1 VTTHLAPPF
10 AARPFGLALALQSLP
25 LVPEL
30 RLWLLA
36 EQVDLEEACAP
47 FDDDHAPP
55 YWAFCWGGGQALARW
70 VLDHPELVRDR
81 FIVDLGTGSG
91 VAAIAA
97 ARAGAARVLAVDV
110 DSTALEVARANAA
123 ENEVEVETSTRMPDA
138 CDVLLASDV
147 LYESGARRRVLEEGR
162 ARFATWVAEPNRP
175 GLAPPPVDP
184 IHVFEV
190 RTFPDVDSPT
200 SFASIHRLQGCGA

>member
-1 VTTHLAPPF
+1 MTPRRTPPF
-10 AARPFGLALALQSLP
+10 TARPFGCALALRSPP

-30 RLWLLA
+30 QLWLLA
-36 EQVDLEEACAP
+36 EQVDLEEVCAP
-47 FDDDHAPP
+47 FGDDHAPP

-81 FIVDLGTGSG
+81 FVVDLGSGSG

-97 ARAGAARVLAVDV
+97 ARAGATRVLAVDV
-110 DSTALEVARANAA
+110 DPTALEVARANAS
-123 ENEVEVETSTRMPDA
+123 ENGVEIETSTRMPDL

-147 LYESGARRRVLEEGR
+147 LYEDGARRRVLEEGR
-162 ARFATWVAEPNRP
+162 ARYATWVAEPNRP
-175 GLAPPPVDP
+175 GLAPPPVEP
-184 IHVFEV
+184 VHVFEV

-200 SFASIHRLQGCGA
+200 SAARIYHVDSGTG